1 MPNQIA
7 AGTFAF
13 AIIPG
18 EHQSKFIFLH
28 AHQLC
33 EEPIA
38 YNNLTWYFLLSKII
52 QKIK

>member
-18 EHQSKFIFLH
+18 EHQSKFIFACSSALRG
-28 AHQLC
+28 ANSL
-33 EEPIA
+33 
-38 YNNLTWYFLLSKII
+38 
-52 QKIK
+52 